1 MNLSKALFIIW
12 LLVGLSACNSTV
24 TNMTVDADTIGADDT
39 ETGYLLI
46 GVETN
51 ISLKDIE
58 IDGPDDI
65 ALSHDDLKSGTN
77 FILVPLRAGDY
88 EVRKVT
94 FNNRYRALLRGETDW
109 SFKIK
114 PQTISYVGH
123 LEISA
128 MGFYSAYSRIELVN
142 RSTEALDFME
152 QDFPAIFSNRELFYG
167 GPGNDTFFDFVKT
180 LGE

>member
-1 MNLSKALFIIW
+1 MKNLLIIFT
-12 LLVGLSACNSTV
+12 VIVLSACNSTV
-24 TNMTVDADTIGADDT
+24 TKMTVDADTIDADDT
-39 ETGYLLI
+39 VTGYLLI

-51 ISLKDIE
+51 INLKDIE

-77 FILVPLRAGDY
+77 FILIPMRAGHY

-94 FNNRYRALLRGETDW
+94 FNNRFRALLRGETDW
-109 SFKIK
+109 SFTIK

-128 MGFYSAYSRIELVN
+128 MGFYSAYSKIELVN

-152 QDFPAIFSNRELFYG
+152 QDFPAILSNRELFYG
-167 GPGNDTFFDFVKT
+167 GPGTDTFFDFVKT